1 MCEVYVNINEAT
13 VTAVNEFNSFKG
25 YGVDFFI
32 EVKGSNGTVYLQ
44 VVLYDNIARRNYGY
58 IHAGDHVK
66 VTGDLKVKP
75 YEKKDG
81 TAGTALIIERPIS
94 FSKIVSG
101 YSEPQLQPDNTVINT
116 DTDDE
121 EPLY

>member
-1 MCEVYVNINEAT
+1 MSEVNVNINKAA
-13 VTAVNEFNSFKG
+13 VTAVHEFNSFKG

-32 EVKGSNGTVYLQ
+32 EVKSSNGTVYLQ
-44 VVLYDNIARRNYGY
+44 VVLYDDIACSFSGNIRV
-58 IHAGDHVK
+58 GDHVR

-81 TAGTALIIERPIS
+81 TAGTALIIERPVS
-94 FSKIVSG
+94 FSKVVSG
-101 YSEPQLQPDNTVINT
+101 YSEPQLPPNTVINT
-116 DTDDE
+116 DTGLE